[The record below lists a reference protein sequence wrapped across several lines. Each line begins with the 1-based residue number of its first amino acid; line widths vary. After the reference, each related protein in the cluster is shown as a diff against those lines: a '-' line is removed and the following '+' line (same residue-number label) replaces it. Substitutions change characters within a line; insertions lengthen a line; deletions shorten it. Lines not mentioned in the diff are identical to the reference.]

1 MNIMI
6 AKVGRN
12 PRCVELHICQLNA
25 KSTLAPSKI
34 NSDWDCLQANQIST
48 SSKIDN
54 LICSFQP
61 LDSIQSASDH
71 SITDTPTD
79 KREEEGQE
87 GWLGEISL
95 TCIKLVQF

>member
-6 AKVGRN
+6 AKVERN

-25 KSTLAPSKI
+25 KSTLAPSRI
-34 NSDWDCLQANQIST
+34 NPGWDYLQANQIST
-48 SSKIDN
+48 SSKTDK
-54 LICSFQP
+54 LICSFQTR
-61 LDSIQSASDH
+61 DNIQSARYH

-87 GWLGEISL
+87 G
-95 TCIKLVQF
+95 